1 MLSIILTTR
10 NRPHAMLRQVRR
22 LCASPLAS
30 SHQTELLILDRNSPE
45 RVVLP
50 ATLLDGPGSNWSVVS
65 HFLEDSTRIGALR
78 HARHLIDPRSRWCL
92 MLDDRTVPVVDS
104 PDQIL
109 DALDDWD
116 PGVGVIAADIY
127 EKLPH
132 QTPRRG
138 RGGLPEVVRDCAYAI
153 RSSALGCFD
162 GMSVELHGFASELDL
177 SAAVMRDGLRTA
189 FDARLLAI
197 RRVQERTTDTR
208 HLGRWL
214 MDRLRFVHAASPA
227 SQQHDAIAL
236 MLRIALRRAGR
247 WIGEHDFEA
256 WQTIVHERLEQTPT
270 PLHPPLSPKQWD
282 RLTGLAS
289 AREAIAAHVAR
300 GRTRVAIIEEGDDAP
315 LIQRALRE
323 AGATLVAPD
332 DRPDAVV
339 LGTLEPGVLLDA
351 MFRLGDKKRGAAVIS
366 PWTPPM
372 PLIASRRVAA

>member
-1 MLSIILTTR
+1 MLSIILPTR
-10 NRPHAMLRQVRR
+10 NRPHALLRQVRR
-22 LCASPLAS
+22 LCASPLAAS
-30 SHQTELLILDRNSPE
+30 NQVELLIVDRNSPE

-50 ATLLDGPGSNWSVVS
+50 EACIAGPGCDWSVAS
-65 HFLEDSTRIGALR
+65 HFLEESSRVGALR
-78 HARHLIDPRSRWCL
+78 QVRHLIDPRSRWCL
-92 MLDDRTVPVVDS
+92 ILDDRTAPVLER

-109 DALDDWD
+109 EALDDWD
-116 PGVGVIAADIY
+116 QGVGVIAADVY

-132 QTPRRG
+132 QAPRRG

-153 RSSALGCFD
+153 RSSALCVFD
-162 GMSVELHGFASELDL
+162 GMSIDLHGFASELDL
-177 SAAVMRDGLRTA
+177 SAAVMRAGLRTA

-214 MDRLRFVHAASPA
+214 MDRLQFVHAAAPED
-227 SQQHDAIAL
+227 QRRDAIEL

-247 WIGEHDFEA
+247 WIGEHDFKV
-256 WQTIVHERLEQTPT
+256 WQTIVRDRLAQSPT
-270 PLHPPLSPKQWD
+270 PLRPCLSHSQWD

-323 AGATLVAPD
+323 SGATLVAPD

-351 MFRLGDKKRGAAVIS
+351 MFRLGDKKRGAAVIA

-372 PLIASRRVAA
+372 PLVTPLRVAA